1 MTALG
6 EVEIT
11 MPTEY
16 RQRPANRHTQHDWVS
31 LIGILGA
38 LLILVV
44 SSIGYIANKMDS
56 PRQAA
61 VKAYLES
68 GISPPRP

>member
-1 MTALG
+1 
-6 EVEIT
+6 
-11 MPTEY
+11 
-16 RQRPANRHTQHDWVS
+16 
-31 LIGILGA
+31 
-38 LLILVV
+38 LLIVVV

>member
-1 MTALG
+1 
-6 EVEIT
+6 

-16 RQRPANRHTQHDWVS
+16 RQRPTKSHTQYDWMS
-31 LIGILGA
+31 LVGILGA

-44 SSIGYIANKMDS
+44 SSIGYIAHKIDS

-61 VKAYLES
+61 VKSYLDT
-68 GISPPRP
+68 GINPPRL

>member
-1 MTALG
+1 
-6 EVEIT
+6 

-16 RQRPANRHTQHDWVS
+16 RQRPANKSHTQYDWVS
-31 LIGILGA
+31 LIGIFGA
-38 LLILVV
+38 LLVLVV

>member
-1 MTALG
+1 
-6 EVEIT
+6 

-16 RQRPANRHTQHDWVS
+16 PDRPTKSRTQYDWVS
-31 LIGILGA
+31 FIGVLGA

-44 SSIGYIANKMDS
+44 SSIGYIANKIDS

>member
-1 MTALG
+1 
-6 EVEIT
+6 

-16 RQRPANRHTQHDWVS
+16 RQRPAKSHSQYDWVS

-38 LLILVV
+38 LLIVVV